1 MQSRKIVVR
10 RSADCL
16 AGPYRQCQRM
26 MRIKSLLKHLAAA
39 AAIVAAF
46 GGSATAQDRFIT
58 VASTTSTE
66 QSGLFGYLLPRFAE
80 ASGIQVKV
88 VAVGTGQ
95 ALDIGRRGDADVVF
109 VHDKPA
115 EEKFLG
121 EGFATKRY
129 DVMYNDFIV
138 VGPKADPAHIAG
150 DKDVADAL
158 RKIAAAKAP
167 FISRGDHSGTHEAE
181 LRLWKIA
188 GIDIAAAKGDW
199 YREIGQ
205 GMGPALNMAS
215 SSNAYLL
222 SDRGTWLSF
231 KNKGDLAILTEG
243 DKRLF
248 NQYGVMLV
256 NPAKHPS
263 VKAADGQAFIDWLV
277 SPKGQQTIAGY
288 KVGGEQLFF
297 PDASN

>member
-1 MQSRKIVVR
+1 LRHRTKCGKVTDIISPVR
-10 RSADCL
+10 SIHMTSFVRNLLIAAAL
-16 AGPYRQCQRM
+16 LFAGPT
-26 MRIKSLLKHLAAA
+26 LAQPRS
-39 AAIVAAF
+39 I
-46 GGSATAQDRFIT
+46 I

-66 QSGLFGYLLPRFAE
+66 QSGLFGYLLPRFSE
-80 ASGIQVKV
+80 ASGIAVKV

-109 VHDKPA
+109 VHDRVA
-115 EEKFLG
+115 EEKFLA
-121 EGFATKRY
+121 EGFATRRY
-129 DVMYNDFIV
+129 DVMYNDFVI
-138 VGPKADPAHIAG
+138 VGPKAADPAHIAG
-150 DKDVADAL
+150 GKDVADAL
-158 RKIAAAKAP
+158 RKIAATKSA

-181 LRLWKIA
+181 LRLWNAA
-188 GIDIAAAKGDW
+188 GVDLGSAKGQW

-215 SSNAYLL
+215 ASNAYVL

-231 KNKGDLAILTEG
+231 KNRGELAVLTEG
-243 DKRLF
+243 DRRLF

-256 NPAKHPS
+256 NPAKHPT

-277 SPKGQQTIAGY
+277 SQAGQSAIAGY

-297 PDASN
+297 PNAAH

>member
-1 MQSRKIVVR
+1 
-10 RSADCL
+10 
-16 AGPYRQCQRM
+16 
-26 MRIKSLLKHLAAA
+26 MRIISLLKTLAAS
-39 AAIVAAF
+39 AAILAALC
-46 GGSATAQDRFIT
+46 GPAPAQERSIT

-66 QSGLFGYLLPRFAE
+66 QSGLFGYLLPRFTE
-80 ASGIQVKV
+80 SSGIRVKV

-129 DVMYNDFIV
+129 DVMYNDFII

-167 FISRGDHSGTHEAE
+167 FISRGDRSGTHEAE

-188 GIDIAAAKGDW
+188 SIDIAANKGDW

-231 KNKGDLAILTEG
+231 KNKGELAILAEG

-256 NPAKHPS
+256 NPARHPN
-263 VKAADGQAFIDWLV
+263 VKAADGQAFVDWLV

-288 KVGGEQLFF
+288 QVGGEQLFF
-297 PDASN
+297 PDASD